1 LLKESVRR
9 RFSAA
14 DINGHHTARAQAGN
28 QVDPK
33 MGASRPEAGGAFG
46 SAYQQGLDGMGIS
59 IASWMGLIQEEYD
72 GWMRNEAHPAR
83 KSKK

>member
-1 LLKESVRR
+1 
-9 RFSAA
+9 
-14 DINGHHTARAQAGN
+14 
-28 QVDPK
+28 